1 MSVETMNKPINADEE
16 WDAGDMGC
24 GILVLE
30 LRKKLRAQ
38 PGAIFKVTATDLG
51 APEDLPAWCRIT
63 GNDLIHHDPV
73 AKSYWIKSRLEWKR

>member
-1 MSVETMNKPINADEE
+1 MFVEAMSNSIDADEE

-38 PGAIFKVTATDLG
+38 PGAVFKVRATDLG

-63 GNDLIHHDPV
+63 GNDLIHHDP
-73 AKSYWIKSRLEWKR
+73 ATNSYWIKSRLEWKR

>member
-1 MSVETMNKPINADEE
+1 MSVETMRTPIRADEE

-24 GILVLE
+24 GELVLE

-38 PGAIFKVTATDLG
+38 PGSVFKVTATDLG

-63 GNDLIHHDPV
+63 NNELLHHDPKT
-73 AKSYWIKSRLEWKR
+73 KSYWIKSRLDWKR

>member
-1 MSVETMNKPINADEE
+1 MSAEVMSKPLHADEE

-38 PGAIFKVTATDLG
+38 PGAIFKVIALDLG
-51 APEDLPAWCRIT
+51 APEDLPAWCRLT
-63 GNDLIHHDPV
+63 GNELVHHDP
-73 AKSYWIKSRLEWKR
+73 ATKSYWIKSRLEWKR